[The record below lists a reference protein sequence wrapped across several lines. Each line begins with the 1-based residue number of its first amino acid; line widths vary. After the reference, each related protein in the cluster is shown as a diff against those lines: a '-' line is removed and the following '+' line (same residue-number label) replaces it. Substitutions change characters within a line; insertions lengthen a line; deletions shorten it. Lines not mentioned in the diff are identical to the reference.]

1 MMGSRTGEER
11 RLIFEYRPIP
21 MSPMS
26 LALLILLALVTFV
39 LGPLASPPELW
50 PLGGVCFLPLLLLLG
65 FVGLNHPSPTR
76 IFDEGIEVSL
86 PLWRRALGG
95 RSFYPWDDVVN
106 VYPAS
111 YEVSGAFLSPFAS
124 SAGTLVHTGVAI
136 ETRAGERRIVRF
148 TPGAI
153 RGFRGETEGY
163 VKCIA
168 AVRDVFRSRGRPLVT
183 SVKRYGDDEVR
194 AMAERAQEPL
204 VGMAAIVLA
213 FLAPPIFVAGAFLA
227 LSPGPLAFALAI
239 AGAAAPPSIS
249 IGITW
254 RRSRRRSDLLSELS
268 KFQEYLRPPP

>member
-136 ETRAGERRIVRF
+136 ETRGAQPGTDAS
-148 TPGAI
+148 TPAPSDG
-153 RGFRGETEGY
+153 
-163 VKCIA
+163 
-168 AVRDVFRSRGRPLVT
+168 SR
-183 SVKRYGDDEVR
+183 
-194 AMAERAQEPL
+194 
-204 VGMAAIVLA
+204 
-213 FLAPPIFVAGAFLA
+213 
-227 LSPGPLAFALAI
+227 
-239 AGAAAPPSIS
+239 
-249 IGITW
+249 
-254 RRSRRRSDLLSELS
+254 
-268 KFQEYLRPPP
+268 

>member
-65 FVGLNHPSPTR
+65 LIGLNHPSPTR

-86 PLWRRALGG
+86 PLWRRTLGG

-168 AVRDVFRSRGRPLVT
+168 AVR
-183 SVKRYGDDEVR
+183 
-194 AMAERAQEPL
+194 
-204 VGMAAIVLA
+204 
-213 FLAPPIFVAGAFLA
+213 
-227 LSPGPLAFALAI
+227 
-239 AGAAAPPSIS
+239 
-249 IGITW
+249 
-254 RRSRRRSDLLSELS
+254 
-268 KFQEYLRPPP
+268 